1 MSFIDPKKSLLAK
14 ISDPKKSL
22 VLNLLIG
29 RNCINFVAGGSHTGR
44 MYYPPPSS
52 SHPLPS
58 DHVRQIPGF
67 VRDSDTDRDSRASA
81 ESSGGS
87 SPSMP
92 HGEQQQVPHPGSQQ
106 MLYHGTPHQS
116 VQTAG
121 VCTTPGKVTPTY
133 VAICFGNPNIFWL
146 GFFPFVWPSKHFLA
160 CQFPS
165 LTCHLALGTLL
176 FHTLTIA
183 HFFKITLSDLA
194 QHKIY
199 AVKYY

>member
-1 MSFIDPKKSLLAK
+1 MLGGSDKGSYFIPQKITTSEFVYPKKSLLTLAYPKKSLSPFFATQKNPSVFFSQPRKIPVSFIDPKKSLLAK

-133 VAICFGNPNIFWL
+133 VAICFGNPNIF
-146 GFFPFVWPSKHFLA
+146 
-160 CQFPS
+160 
-165 LTCHLALGTLL
+165 
-176 FHTLTIA
+176 
-183 HFFKITLSDLA
+183 
-194 QHKIY
+194 
-199 AVKYY
+199 